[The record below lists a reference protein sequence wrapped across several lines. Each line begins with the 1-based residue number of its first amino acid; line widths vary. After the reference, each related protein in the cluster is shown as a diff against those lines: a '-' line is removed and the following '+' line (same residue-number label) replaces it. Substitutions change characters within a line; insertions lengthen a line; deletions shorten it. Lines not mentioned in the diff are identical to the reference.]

1 MVKTIYWI
9 QHKKRREAEK
19 KWRQRR
25 KNILQINGQC
35 LYGKAVEHLRN
46 RIDVKLENNE
56 KDYLKRTSK
65 PNYMSH
71 NTFFNNL
78 IAIRKRKITLTLD
91 KPAYIGICIL
101 DLSKLLMYRFRYDG
115 IENKYGNNLKLL
127 FTDSDS
133 LMYEK

>member
-1 MVKTIYWI
+1 M
-9 QHKKRREAEK
+9 
-19 KWRQRR
+19 
-25 KNILQINGQC
+25 
-35 LYGKAVEHLRN
+35 EHLRN
-46 RIDVKLENNE
+46 RIDVKLENDE

-71 NTFFNNL
+71 KTFVNNL

-101 DLSKLLMYRFRYDG
+101 DLSKLLMYRFRYDD

-133 LMYEK
+133 LMYEKSKMSMKILVDIKKCSILVIIQLSRDTMIILTN

>member
-1 MVKTIYWI
+1 
-9 QHKKRREAEK
+9 
-19 KWRQRR
+19 
-25 KNILQINGQC
+25 
-35 LYGKAVEHLRN
+35 
-46 RIDVKLENNE
+46 
-56 KDYLKRTSK
+56 
-65 PNYMSH
+65 MSH

-133 LMYEK
+133 LMYEKQKMSMKILVDVKKCSILVIIQLT

>member
-1 MVKTIYWI
+1 M
-9 QHKKRREAEK
+9 
-19 KWRQRR
+19 
-25 KNILQINGQC
+25 
-35 LYGKAVEHLRN
+35 EHLRN

-65 PNYMSH
+65 PNYLSH
-71 NTFFNNL
+71 KTFFNNL